1 MCGHKCQDAYLE
13 VRGSPVELVLSFLY
27 KASEFQLMLAALG
40 VSLLPADIFLS
51 SFLMNQ
57 VMGYVPPFSHVTLS
71 STNTS

>member
-1 MCGHKCQDAYLE
+1 MGTRAGMPIQRSD
-13 VRGSPVELVLSFLY
+13 GSLVELVLYFFY

-40 VSLLPADIFLS
+40 VSLLPTDVFLS
-51 SFLMNQ
+51 SFQINQ